1 MTREERKKEV
11 REKRTKSLIVATKEL
26 LQTESFRDVS
36 IRKIADRAGVHNSTI
51 YLYFPDADK
60 LIALASVHQFQKYSV
75 KLSEI
80 SRSVHNSYDTFFDI
94 WKSSCDCFFSKA
106 DIFFNFFFG
115 KYGDDI
121 TEIMN
126 DYYDL
131 FPEERLKYSD
141 YIESMYYGRNISDRC
156 LRLMESLVGLS
167 DVKISKDNIELI
179 NEVVVYSFKGFL
191 YKARANSSISSEKLT
206 EDFMKILH
214 FLVDA

>member
-1 MTREERKKEV
+1 MTREERKKDI
-11 REKRTKSLIVATKEL
+11 REKRTKSLILAAKEL
-26 LQTESFRDVS
+26 IKEEPFKDVS

-51 YLYFPDADK
+51 YLYFPDADR

-75 KLSEI
+75 ELSEI
-80 SRSVHNSYDTFFDI
+80 SNSSTSVYDVFFGI
-94 WKSSCDCFFSKA
+94 WKSSCNCFFEKA

-141 YIESMYYGRNISDRC
+141 YIESMYFGKNISDRC
-156 LRLMESLVGLS
+156 LRLMESLVGQTG
-167 DVKISKDNIELI
+167 VKITKDNLRLI

-191 YKARANSSISSEKLT
+191 FKAKSQPDLSTEELT
-206 EDFMKILH
+206 SDFIKILH
-214 FLVDA
+214 FFVDA